1 MYIIVG
7 AGGMGV
13 ELAERMSKTGH
24 EIVVIEIDEDRAN
37 IVRREL
43 DVPLVIRGD
52 GSDPDVL
59 KDAGIEKAD
68 SLVAVTSD
76 DETNL
81 MVCRVAKDVGSCRV
95 VARVEK
101 DEYAEIFKEVGADVV
116 VSSISATMGLI
127 EKAAVSS
134 GLYGMISMGGENG
147 DVVEVRVSEGSKA
160 EGKAIKDLNF
170 SELCTVG
177 LIRRKGE
184 LIPPRGTTVFQK
196 DDRVILVGKSNEVI
210 LAVKLFQ
217 KE

>member
-1 MYIIVG
+1 
-7 AGGMGV
+7 MGV
-13 ELAERMSKTGH
+13 ELADRLTQTGH
-24 EIVVIEIDEDRAN
+24 EIAVIESDVDRAN
-37 IVRREL
+37 KIRSEL
-43 DVPLVIRGD
+43 DAPLVIHGD
-52 GSDPDVL
+52 GGDPDVL

-81 MVCRVAKDVGSCRV
+81 MICRLAKDLGSCRV
-95 VARVEK
+95 IVRVEK
-101 DEYAEIFKEVGADVV
+101 EEYAEIFKDMGADVV
-116 VSSISATMGLI
+116 ISSLSATMGLI

-134 GLYGMISMGGENG
+134 GLYGMVSMGGEEG
-147 DVVEVRVSEGSKA
+147 DVVEVKVSEGSKA

-196 DDRVILVGKSNEVI
+196 DDRVILVGKSDEII
-210 LAVKLFQ
+210 LAIKLFQ